1 MTKKELDKL
10 GLDSQED
17 FEEMIKLTSKFFT
30 PKLKKHLKNLTDNDI
45 IIYKLT
51 MSKDKDLQQYGI
63 GLIKNGNAYLGK
75 ILEKELEDSDNIRGN
90 DLDVCYTKD
99 YFLVYFRYHKIYDNI
114 ENILKDGIYT
124 DTLLNFNDLNSSPF
138 FINNLPKHIL
148 LWIHYIQLERIKT
161 NKNKELI
168 NSLK

>member
-1 MTKKELDKL
+1 MKQEELDKL
-10 GLDSQED
+10 GLDSQEN

-30 PKLKKHLKNLTDNDI
+30 PKLKKHLENLTDNDI
-45 IIYKLT
+45 IIYKLI

-63 GLIKNGNAYLGK
+63 GLIKNGSAYLGK
-75 ILEKELEDSDNIRGN
+75 ILEKELDDPDDIRTN
-90 DLDVCYTKD
+90 DLEMCYNND
-99 YFLVYFRYHKIYDNI
+99 YFLAYFRYHNIYDVI
-114 ENILKDGIYT
+114 ENILKDGIYS
-124 DTLLNFNDLNSSPF
+124 DKIYDYDDLSYTYF
-138 FINNLPKHIL
+138 FVNNLLKHIL